1 MKDFVEGICYEADGI
16 ESCYDGVGD
25 GEGLL
30 TWVRDGVVP
39 AIFGDEKC
47 ASILSDCSP
56 SCACTQLEGVESSIR
71 SSHLTANDIIYADNG
86 EKLALWERNYMM
98 SHNKLIGGVF
108 LMQERGTRN
117 DERSCTGR
125 FSLFCALSCW
135 HSHPPSCSCARLVL
149 TSSIRPQTL
158 PATARTRML
167 RTSDQ
172 STNPSWMRVSR
183 CG

>member
-1 MKDFVEGICYEADGI
+1 MK
-16 ESCYDGVGD
+16 
-25 GEGLL
+25 L
-30 TWVRDGVVP
+30 T
-39 AIFGDEKC
+39 
-47 ASILSDCSP
+47 ASKVATMGSVMERGCSP
-56 SCACTQLEGVESSIR
+56 GCAMVLYPPSLETKSVRQSCQTARRLAQLEGVESSIR